1 MLPSSGDLLLFA
13 VAFAVPCIIIF
24 AMMPSYIRL
33 LVGRGRVATDAHK
46 PGAGKVPTP
55 AGPLL
60 ILAIIAGE
68 LAIYALNESSIPVAA
83 IAVVLVAGAV
93 GLYDDLRGLG
103 GVVKPLLL
111 TLAAAP
117 LILLEN
123 VHQTLY
129 NAQLYFPLFGGTGTH
144 YIIFAVLI
152 VAAMPV
158 ASNAFNMLDAFNGEI
173 SGFTALVTGALII
186 AILFRATNSTSYN
199 YVRLAAVLP
208 LAAVAICFYAYNRY
222 PARIFDGDS
231 GSLMFGT
238 LFATLAIMGG
248 VEIAAL
254 VAVIP
259 AVLNSYFILYSIRG
273 FVEHKKMA
281 ARPTYL
287 GEDGKIYS
295 SSELG
300 APTTLV
306 KMIVSREPLGERD
319 LVRSILTLTVY
330 ACVLS
335 VLTSAMTWL
344 P

>member
-1 MLPSSGDLLLFA
+1 LLPTTGDLLLFA
-13 VAFAVPCIIIF
+13 VAFVVPCIVVF
-24 AMMPSYIRL
+24 ALMPGYMRL
-33 LVGRGRVATDAHK
+33 LVARGRVADDAAK

-60 ILAIIAGE
+60 IIAVIAGE
-68 LAIYALNESSIPVAA
+68 LAIYVLNESSIPVAA
-83 IAVVLVAGAV
+83 IAVAIVAGAV
-93 GLYDDLRGLG
+93 GLYDDLWGLG

-111 TLAAAP
+111 VLAAVP

-144 YIIFAVLI
+144 YIIFAILI
-152 VAAMPV
+152 LATMPV
-158 ASNAFNMLDAFNGEI
+158 ASNAFNMLDGFNGEI
-173 SGFTALVTGALII
+173 SGFTALVTVALIA
-186 AILFRATNSTSYN
+186 AILFRATNSASYN

-208 LAAVAICFYAYNRY
+208 LAAVAICFYSYNRY

-231 GSLMFGT
+231 GSLMFGA

-259 AVLNSYFILYSIRG
+259 AVLNSYFILYSVRG

-281 ARPTYL
+281 ARPTFL
-287 GEDGKIYS
+287 GQDGKIHAS
-295 SSELG
+295 DEPG

-306 KMIVSREPLGERD
+306 RMVVSKEPLGERD
-319 LVRSILTLTVY
+319 LVRSILALTAY